1 MKRVSK
7 KSLHHVIG
15 FLCFL
20 MTFMMMGTVVK
31 AAEPEL
37 AVGAAEEE
45 IILLELEGQKEVEA
59 EQAQADAIIVEETQG
74 EEVQDAD
81 VQLVE
86 ENVEVEE
93 TETEVPEEKKLNLE
107 PVVQVVMANVDNS
120 VNVREEPNEE
130 AAIAGKLFKD
140 CSGTVLE
147 QGDGWTRIESGSL
160 VGWVSNDYLIF
171 GEEAEALIAEVG
183 SLKATIN
190 TDSLRVRK
198 EPSQEA
204 GVYKLVKTGEVMD
217 AIEEKDG
224 WVSVQVDEETVG
236 YVSAEYVTVEFSTD
250 HGKTLK
256 EIEDEE
262 RAKELKKLTQN
273 QGAVP
278 TSVDDIT
285 LLAALIQAEAGN
297 QPYEGK
303 LAVGAVVMNRVRSAG
318 YPNTILAVITAPGQ
332 FPPATN
338 GKVANI
344 IARGPSSSCMQAAQA
359 AVAGQTTVGS
369 ATHFNRVG
377 SHAGIVI
384 GGHVFW

>member
-7 KSLHHVIG
+7 KSLRHVIG
-15 FLCFL
+15 VLCFL
-20 MTFMMMGTVVK
+20 MTFMMMSTVAK

-37 AVGAAEEE
+37 AVGVAEDE
-45 IILLELEGQKEVEA
+45 IILLEVENPEEIEEAQTEVPA
-59 EQAQADAIIVEETQG
+59 E
-74 EEVQDAD
+74 D
-81 VQLVE
+81 VQMQNASEQVLDVQPVE
-86 ENVEVEE
+86 DTVEV
-93 TETEVPEEKKLNLE
+93 TETEEPEKLNLE
-107 PVVQVVMANVDNS
+107 PVSQVVMANVDNS

-130 AAIAGKLFKD
+130 AAVAGKLFKD

-147 QGDGWTRIESGSL
+147 MGDGWTKIESGKL

-171 GEEAEALIAEVG
+171 GAEAEALMAEVG

-198 EPSQEA
+198 EPSEEA

-224 WVSVQVDEETVG
+224 WVAVQVDEETVG
-236 YVSAEYVTVEFSTD
+236 YVSAEYVTVEFTTD
-250 HGKTLK
+250 HGKTIK

-262 RAKELKKLTQN
+262 RAKELKKLTKN

-278 TSVDDIT
+278 TSVSDVT
-285 LLAALIQAEAGN
+285 LLAALIQAEAGG

-303 LAVGAVVMNRVRSAG
+303 LAVGAVVMNRVRSPG
-318 YPNTILAVITAPGQ
+318 YPNTILGVITAPGQ
-332 FPPATN
+332 FPPVTN
-338 GKVANI
+338 GRVAGI
-344 IARGPSSSCMQAAQA
+344 VARGPSASCIQAAEA
-359 AVAGQTTVGS
+359 AVAGQTTVGG

>member
-7 KSLHHVIG
+7 KSLRHVIG
-15 FLCFL
+15 VLCFL
-20 MTFMMMGTVVK
+20 MTFMMMSTVAK

-37 AVGAAEEE
+37 AVGVAEDE
-45 IILLELEGQKEVEA
+45 IILLEVENPEEIEDAQTEVPA
-59 EQAQADAIIVEETQG
+59 E
-74 EEVQDAD
+74 D
-81 VQLVE
+81 VQMQNASEQVLDVQPVE
-86 ENVEVEE
+86 DTVEV
-93 TETEVPEEKKLNLE
+93 TETEEPEKLNLE
-107 PVVQVVMANVDNS
+107 PVSQVVMANVDNS

-130 AAIAGKLFKD
+130 AAVAGKLFKD

-147 QGDGWTRIESGSL
+147 MGDGWTKIESGKL

-171 GEEAEALIAEVG
+171 GAEAEALMAEVG

-198 EPSQEA
+198 EPSEEA

-224 WVSVQVDEETVG
+224 WVAVQVDEETVG
-236 YVSAEYVTVEFSTD
+236 YVSAEYVTVEFTTD
-250 HGKTLK
+250 HGKTIK

-262 RAKELKKLTQN
+262 RAKELKKLTKN

-278 TSVDDIT
+278 TSVSDVT
-285 LLAALIQAEAGN
+285 LLAALIQAEAGG

-303 LAVGAVVMNRVRSAG
+303 VAVGAVVMNRVRSPG
-318 YPNTILAVITAPGQ
+318 YPNTILGVITAPGQ

-338 GKVANI
+338 GKVAGI
-344 IARGPSSSCMQAAQA
+344 VARGPSASCIQAAEA
-359 AVAGQTTVGS
+359 AVAGQTTVGG

>member
-7 KSLHHVIG
+7 KSLRHVVG
-15 FLCFL
+15 VLCFL
-20 MTFMMMGTVVK
+20 MTFMMMSTVAK

-37 AVGAAEEE
+37 AVGVAEDE
-45 IILLELEGQKEVEA
+45 IILLEVENPEEIEAAQTEVPA
-59 EQAQADAIIVEETQG
+59 EDVQMQNTEEQ
-74 EEVQDAD
+74 VAD
-81 VQLVE
+81 VQPVE
-86 ENVEVEE
+86 DTVEVAE
-93 TETEVPEEKKLNLE
+93 TEEPEKLNLE

-130 AAIAGKLFKD
+130 AAVAGKLYKD
-140 CSGTVLE
+140 CSGTILE
-147 QGDGWTRIESGSL
+147 MGDGWTKIESGKL

-171 GEEAEALIAEVG
+171 GAEAEALMAEVG

-198 EPSQEA
+198 EPSEEA

-224 WVSVQVDEETVG
+224 WVAVQVDEETVG
-236 YVSAEYVTVEFSTD
+236 YVSAEYVTVEFTTD
-250 HGKTLK
+250 HGKTIK

-262 RAKELKKLTQN
+262 RAKELKKLTKN

-278 TSVDDIT
+278 TSVSDVT
-285 LLAALIQAEAGN
+285 LLAALIQAEAGG

-303 LAVGAVVMNRVRSAG
+303 LAVGAVVMNRVRSPG
-318 YPNTILAVITAPGQ
+318 YPNTILGVITAPGQ

-338 GKVANI
+338 GKVAGI
-344 IARGPSSSCMQAAQA
+344 VARGPSASCIQAAEA
-359 AVAGQTTVGS
+359 AVAGQTTVGG

>member
-7 KSLHHVIG
+7 KSLRHVIG
-15 FLCFL
+15 VLCFL
-20 MTFMMMGTVVK
+20 MTFMMMSTVAK

-37 AVGAAEEE
+37 AVGVAEDE
-45 IILLELEGQKEVEA
+45 IILLEVENPEEIEAAQTEVPA
-59 EQAQADAIIVEETQG
+59 E
-74 EEVQDAD
+74 D
-81 VQLVE
+81 VQMQNASEQVLDVQPVE
-86 ENVEVEE
+86 DTVEV
-93 TETEVPEEKKLNLE
+93 TETEEPEKLNLE
-107 PVVQVVMANVDNS
+107 PVSQVVMANVDNS

-130 AAIAGKLFKD
+130 AAVAGKLFKD

-147 QGDGWTRIESGSL
+147 MGDGWTKIESGKL

-171 GEEAEALIAEVG
+171 GAEAEALMAEVG

-198 EPSQEA
+198 EPSEEA

-224 WVSVQVDEETVG
+224 WVAVQVDEETIG
-236 YVSAEYVTVEFSTD
+236 YVSAEYVTVEFTTD
-250 HGKTLK
+250 HGKTIK

-262 RAKELKKLTQN
+262 RAKELKKLTKN

-278 TSVDDIT
+278 TSVSDVT
-285 LLAALIQAEAGN
+285 LLAALIQAEAGG

-303 LAVGAVVMNRVRSAG
+303 LAVGAVVMNRVRSPG
-318 YPNTILAVITAPGQ
+318 YPNTILGVITAPGQ

-338 GKVANI
+338 GRVAGI
-344 IARGPSSSCMQAAQA
+344 VARGPSASCIQAAEA
-359 AVAGQTTVGS
+359 AVAGQTTVGG

>member
-7 KSLHHVIG
+7 KSLRHVVG
-15 FLCFL
+15 VLCFL
-20 MTFMMMGTVVK
+20 MTFMMMSTVAK

-37 AVGAAEEE
+37 AVGVAEDE
-45 IILLELEGQKEVEA
+45 IILLEVENPEEIEAAQTEVLA
-59 EQAQADAIIVEETQG
+59 EDVQMQNTEEQ
-74 EEVQDAD
+74 VAD
-81 VQLVE
+81 VQPVE
-86 ENVEVEE
+86 DTVEVAE
-93 TETEVPEEKKLNLE
+93 TEEPEKLNLE

-130 AAIAGKLFKD
+130 ATVAGKLYKD
-140 CSGTVLE
+140 CSGTILE
-147 QGDGWTRIESGSL
+147 MGDGWTKIESGKL

-171 GEEAEALIAEVG
+171 GAEAEALMAEVG

-198 EPSQEA
+198 EPSEEA

-224 WVSVQVDEETVG
+224 WVAVQVDEETVG
-236 YVSAEYVTVEFSTD
+236 YVSAEYVTVEFTTD
-250 HGKTLK
+250 HGKTIK

-262 RAKELKKLTQN
+262 RAKELKKLTKN

-278 TSVDDIT
+278 TSVSDVT
-285 LLAALIQAEAGN
+285 LLAALIQAESGG

-303 LAVGAVVMNRVRSAG
+303 LAVGAVVMNRVRSPG
-318 YPNTILAVITAPGQ
+318 YPNTILGVITAPGQ

-338 GKVANI
+338 GKVAGI
-344 IARGPSSSCMQAAQA
+344 VARGPSASCIQAAEA
-359 AVAGQTTVGS
+359 AVAGQTTVGG

>member
-7 KSLHHVIG
+7 KSLRHVIG
-15 FLCFL
+15 VLCFL
-20 MTFMMMGTVVK
+20 MTFMMMSTVAK

-37 AVGAAEEE
+37 AVGVAEDE
-45 IILLELEGQKEVEA
+45 IILLEVENPEEIEDAQTEVPA
-59 EQAQADAIIVEETQG
+59 E
-74 EEVQDAD
+74 D
-81 VQLVE
+81 VQMQNASEQVLDVQPVE
-86 ENVEVEE
+86 DTVEV
-93 TETEVPEEKKLNLE
+93 TETEEPEKLNLE
-107 PVVQVVMANVDNS
+107 PVSQVVMANVDNS

-130 AAIAGKLFKD
+130 AAVAGKLFKD

-147 QGDGWTRIESGSL
+147 MGDGWTKIESGKL

-171 GEEAEALIAEVG
+171 GAEAEALMAEVG

-198 EPSQEA
+198 EPSEEA

-224 WVSVQVDEETVG
+224 WVAVQVDEETIG
-236 YVSAEYVTVEFSTD
+236 YVSAEYVTVEFTTD
-250 HGKTLK
+250 HGKTIK

-262 RAKELKKLTQN
+262 RAKELKKLTKN

-278 TSVDDIT
+278 TSVSDVT
-285 LLAALIQAEAGN
+285 LLAALIQAEAGG

-303 LAVGAVVMNRVRSAG
+303 LAVGAIVMNRVRSPG
-318 YPNTILAVITAPGQ
+318 YPNTILGVITAPGQ

-338 GKVANI
+338 GRVAGI
-344 IARGPSSSCMQAAQA
+344 VARGPSASCIQAAEA
-359 AVAGQTTVGS
+359 AVAGQTTVGG

>member
-7 KSLHHVIG
+7 KSLRHVIG
-15 FLCFL
+15 VLCFL
-20 MTFMMMGTVVK
+20 MTFMMMSTVAK

-37 AVGAAEEE
+37 AVGVAEDE
-45 IILLELEGQKEVEA
+45 IILLEVENPEEIEEAQTEVPA
-59 EQAQADAIIVEETQG
+59 E
-74 EEVQDAD
+74 D
-81 VQLVE
+81 VQMQNASEQVLDVQPVE
-86 ENVEVEE
+86 DTVEV
-93 TETEVPEEKKLNLE
+93 TETEEPEKLNLE
-107 PVVQVVMANVDNS
+107 PVSQVVMANVDNS

-130 AAIAGKLFKD
+130 AAVAGKLFKD

-147 QGDGWTRIESGSL
+147 MGDGWTKIESGKL

-171 GEEAEALIAEVG
+171 GAEAEALMAEVG

-198 EPSQEA
+198 EPGEEA

-224 WVSVQVDEETVG
+224 WVAVQVDEETVG
-236 YVSAEYVTVEFSTD
+236 YVSAEYVTVEFTTD
-250 HGKTLK
+250 HGKTIK

-262 RAKELKKLTQN
+262 RAKELKKLTKN

-278 TSVDDIT
+278 TSVSDVT
-285 LLAALIQAEAGN
+285 LLAALIQAEAGG

-303 LAVGAVVMNRVRSAG
+303 LAVGAVVMNRVRSPG
-318 YPNTILAVITAPGQ
+318 YPNTILGVITAPGQ

-338 GKVANI
+338 DKVAGI
-344 IARGPSSSCMQAAQA
+344 VARGPSASCIQAAEA
-359 AVAGQTTVGS
+359 AVAGQTTVGG
-369 ATHFNRVG
+369 ATHFNRAG

>member
-7 KSLHHVIG
+7 KSLRHVVG
-15 FLCFL
+15 VLCFL
-20 MTFMMMGTVVK
+20 MTFMMMSTVAK

-37 AVGAAEEE
+37 AVGVAEDE
-45 IILLELEGQKEVEA
+45 IILLEVENPEEIEAAQTEVPA
-59 EQAQADAIIVEETQG
+59 EDVQMQNTEEQ
-74 EEVQDAD
+74 VAD
-81 VQLVE
+81 VQPVE
-86 ENVEVEE
+86 DTVEVAE
-93 TETEVPEEKKLNLE
+93 TEEPEKLNLE

-130 AAIAGKLFKD
+130 ATVAGKLYKD
-140 CSGTVLE
+140 CSGTILE
-147 QGDGWTRIESGSL
+147 MGDGWTKIESGKL

-171 GEEAEALIAEVG
+171 GAEAEALMAEVG

-198 EPSQEA
+198 EPSEEA

-224 WVSVQVDEETVG
+224 WVAVQVDEETVG
-236 YVSAEYVTVEFSTD
+236 YVSAEYVTVEFTTD
-250 HGKTLK
+250 HGKTIK

-262 RAKELKKLTQN
+262 RAKELKKLTKN

-278 TSVDDIT
+278 ASVSDVT
-285 LLAALIQAEAGN
+285 LLAALIQAESGG

-303 LAVGAVVMNRVRSAG
+303 LAVGAVVMNRVRSPG
-318 YPNTILAVITAPGQ
+318 YPNTILGVITAPGQ

-338 GKVANI
+338 GKVAGI
-344 IARGPSSSCMQAAQA
+344 VARGPSASCIQAAEA
-359 AVAGQTTVGS
+359 AVAGQTTVGG

>member
-7 KSLHHVIG
+7 KSLRHVVG
-15 FLCFL
+15 VLCFL
-20 MTFMMMGTVVK
+20 MTFMMMSTVAK

-37 AVGAAEEE
+37 AVGVAEDE
-45 IILLELEGQKEVEA
+45 IILLEVENPEEIEAAQTEVPA
-59 EQAQADAIIVEETQG
+59 EDVQMQNTEEQ
-74 EEVQDAD
+74 VAD
-81 VQLVE
+81 VQPVE
-86 ENVEVEE
+86 DTVEVAE
-93 TETEVPEEKKLNLE
+93 TEEPEKLNLE

-130 AAIAGKLFKD
+130 AAVAGKLFKD

-147 QGDGWTRIESGSL
+147 MGDGWTKIESGKL

-171 GEEAEALIAEVG
+171 GAEAEALMAEVG

-198 EPSQEA
+198 EPSEEA

-224 WVSVQVDEETVG
+224 WVAVQVDEETVG
-236 YVSAEYVTVEFSTD
+236 YVSAEYVTVEFTTD
-250 HGKTLK
+250 HGKTIK

-262 RAKELKKLTQN
+262 RAKELKKLTKN

-278 TSVDDIT
+278 TSVSDVT
-285 LLAALIQAEAGN
+285 LLAALIQAEAGG

-303 LAVGAVVMNRVRSAG
+303 LAVGAVVMNRVRSPG
-318 YPNTILAVITAPGQ
+318 YPNTILGVITAPGQ

-338 GKVANI
+338 GKVAGI
-344 IARGPSSSCMQAAQA
+344 VARGPSASCIQAAEA
-359 AVAGQTTVGS
+359 AVAGQTTVGG

>member
-7 KSLHHVIG
+7 KSLRHVIG
-15 FLCFL
+15 VLCFL
-20 MTFMMMGTVVK
+20 MTFMMMSTVAK

-37 AVGAAEEE
+37 AVGVAEDE
-45 IILLELEGQKEVEA
+45 IILLEVENPEEIEDAQTEVPA
-59 EQAQADAIIVEETQG
+59 ED
-74 EEVQDAD
+74 VQMQNANEQVAD
-81 VQLVE
+81 VQPVE
-86 ENVEVEE
+86 DTVEV
-93 TETEVPEEKKLNLE
+93 TETEEPEKLNLE

-130 AAIAGKLFKD
+130 AAVAGKLYKD
-140 CSGTVLE
+140 CSGTILE
-147 QGDGWTRIESGSL
+147 MGDGWTKIESGKL

-171 GEEAEALIAEVG
+171 GAEAEALIAEVG

-198 EPSQEA
+198 EPSEEA

-224 WVSVQVDEETVG
+224 WVAVQVDEETVG
-236 YVSAEYVTVEFSTD
+236 YVSAEYVTVEFTTD
-250 HGKTLK
+250 HGKTIK

-262 RAKELKKLTQN
+262 RAKELKKLTKN

-278 TSVDDIT
+278 TSVSDVT
-285 LLAALIQAEAGN
+285 LLAALIQAEAGG

-303 LAVGAVVMNRVRSAG
+303 LAVGAVVMNRVRSPG

-338 GKVANI
+338 GKVASI
-344 IARGPSSSCMQAAQA
+344 VARGPSASCIQAAEA
-359 AVAGQTTVGS
+359 AVAGQTTVGG

>member
-7 KSLHHVIG
+7 KSLRHVIG
-15 FLCFL
+15 VLCFL
-20 MTFMMMGTVVK
+20 MTFMMMSTVAK

-37 AVGAAEEE
+37 AVGVAEDE
-45 IILLELEGQKEVEA
+45 IILLEVENPEEIEDAQTEVPA
-59 EQAQADAIIVEETQG
+59 EDVQMQNVEEQ
-74 EEVQDAD
+74 VAD
-81 VQLVE
+81 VQTVE
-86 ENVEVEE
+86 DTVEVAE
-93 TETEVPEEKKLNLE
+93 TEEPEAQKLNLE

-130 AAIAGKLFKD
+130 AAVAGKLFKN
-140 CSGTVLE
+140 CSGTILE
-147 QGDGWTRIESGSL
+147 MGDGWTKIESGKL

-171 GEEAEALIAEVG
+171 GAEAEALMAEVG

-198 EPSQEA
+198 EPSEEA

-224 WVSVQVDEETVG
+224 WVAVQVDEETVG
-236 YVSAEYVTVEFSTD
+236 YVSAEYVTVEFTTD
-250 HGKTLK
+250 HGKTIK

-262 RAKELKKLTQN
+262 RAKELKKLTKN

-278 TSVDDIT
+278 TSVSDVT
-285 LLAALIQAEAGN
+285 LLAALIQAEAGG

-303 LAVGAVVMNRVRSAG
+303 LAVGAVVMNRVRSPG
-318 YPNTILAVITAPGQ
+318 YPNTILGVITAPGQ

-338 GKVANI
+338 GKVAGI
-344 IARGPSSSCMQAAQA
+344 VARGPSASCIQAAEA
-359 AVAGQTTVGS
+359 AVAGQTTVGG

>member
-7 KSLHHVIG
+7 KSLRHVIG
-15 FLCFL
+15 VLCFL
-20 MTFMMMGTVVK
+20 MTFMMMSTVAK

-37 AVGAAEEE
+37 AVGVAEDE
-45 IILLELEGQKEVEA
+45 IILLEVENPEEIEDAQTEVPA
-59 EQAQADAIIVEETQG
+59 EDVQMQNAEEQ
-74 EEVQDAD
+74 VAD
-81 VQLVE
+81 VQPVE
-86 ENVEVEE
+86 DTVEV
-93 TETEVPEEKKLNLE
+93 TETEEPEKLNLE

-130 AAIAGKLFKD
+130 AAVAGKLYKD
-140 CSGTVLE
+140 CSGTILE
-147 QGDGWTRIESGSL
+147 MGDGWTKIESGKL

-171 GEEAEALIAEVG
+171 GAEAEALIAEVG

-198 EPSQEA
+198 EPSEEA

-224 WVSVQVDEETVG
+224 WVAVQVDEETVG
-236 YVSAEYVTVEFSTD
+236 YVSAEYVTVEFTTD
-250 HGKTLK
+250 HGKTIK

-262 RAKELKKLTQN
+262 RAKELKKLTKN

-278 TSVDDIT
+278 TSVSDVT
-285 LLAALIQAEAGN
+285 LLAALIQAEAGG

-303 LAVGAVVMNRVRSAG
+303 LAVGAVVMNRVRSPG

-338 GKVANI
+338 GKVASI
-344 IARGPSSSCMQAAQA
+344 VARGPSASCIQAAEA
-359 AVAGQTTVGS
+359 AVAGQTTVGG

>member
-7 KSLHHVIG
+7 KSLRHVVG
-15 FLCFL
+15 VLCFL
-20 MTFMMMGTVVK
+20 MTFMMMSTVAK

-37 AVGAAEEE
+37 AVGVAEDE
-45 IILLELEGQKEVEA
+45 IILLEVENPEEIEAAQTEVPA
-59 EQAQADAIIVEETQG
+59 EDVQMQNTEEQ
-74 EEVQDAD
+74 VAD
-81 VQLVE
+81 VQPVE
-86 ENVEVEE
+86 DTVEVAE
-93 TETEVPEEKKLNLE
+93 TEEPEKLNLE

-130 AAIAGKLFKD
+130 ATVAGKLYKD
-140 CSGTVLE
+140 CSGTILE
-147 QGDGWTRIESGSL
+147 MGDGWTKIESGKL

-171 GEEAEALIAEVG
+171 GAEAEALMAEVG

-198 EPSQEA
+198 EPSEEA

-224 WVSVQVDEETVG
+224 WVAVQVDEETVG
-236 YVSAEYVTVEFSTD
+236 YVSAEYVTVEFTTD
-250 HGKTLK
+250 HGKTIK

-262 RAKELKKLTQN
+262 RAKELKKLTKN

-278 TSVDDIT
+278 TSVSDVT
-285 LLAALIQAEAGN
+285 LLAALIQAESGG

-303 LAVGAVVMNRVRSAG
+303 LAVGAVVMNRVKSPG
-318 YPNTILAVITAPGQ
+318 YPNTILGVITAPGQ

-338 GKVANI
+338 GKVAGI
-344 IARGPSSSCMQAAQA
+344 VARGPSASCIQAAEA
-359 AVAGQTTVGS
+359 AVAGQTTVGG

>member
-7 KSLHHVIG
+7 KSLRHVIG
-15 FLCFL
+15 VLCFL
-20 MTFMMMGTVVK
+20 MTFMMMSTVAK

-37 AVGAAEEE
+37 AVGVAEDE
-45 IILLELEGQKEVEA
+45 IILLEVENPEEIEAAQTEVPA
-59 EQAQADAIIVEETQG
+59 EDVQMQNTEEQ
-74 EEVQDAD
+74 VAD
-81 VQLVE
+81 VQPVE
-86 ENVEVEE
+86 DTVEV
-93 TETEVPEEKKLNLE
+93 TETEEPEKLNLE
-107 PVVQVVMANVDNS
+107 PVSQVVMANVDNS

-130 AAIAGKLFKD
+130 AAVAGKLFKD

-147 QGDGWTRIESGSL
+147 MGDGWTKIESGKL

-171 GEEAEALIAEVG
+171 GAEAEALMAEVG

-198 EPSQEA
+198 EPGEEA

-224 WVSVQVDEETVG
+224 WVAVQVDEETVG
-236 YVSAEYVTVEFSTD
+236 YVSAEYVTVEFTTD
-250 HGKTLK
+250 HGKTIK

-262 RAKELKKLTQN
+262 RAKELKKLTKN

-278 TSVDDIT
+278 TSVSDVT
-285 LLAALIQAEAGN
+285 LLAALIQAEAGG

-303 LAVGAVVMNRVRSAG
+303 LAVGAVVMNRVRSPG
-318 YPNTILAVITAPGQ
+318 YPNTILGVITAPGQ
-332 FPPATN
+332 FPPVTN
-338 GKVANI
+338 GRVAGI
-344 IARGPSSSCMQAAQA
+344 VARGPSASCIQAAEA
-359 AVAGQTTVGS
+359 AVAGQTTVGG

>member
-7 KSLHHVIG
+7 KSLRHVIG
-15 FLCFL
+15 VLCFL
-20 MTFMMMGTVVK
+20 MTFMMMSTVAK

-37 AVGAAEEE
+37 AVGVAEDE
-45 IILLELEGQKEVEA
+45 IILLEVENPEEIEDAQTEVPA
-59 EQAQADAIIVEETQG
+59 E
-74 EEVQDAD
+74 D
-81 VQLVE
+81 VQMQNASEQVLDVQPVE
-86 ENVEVEE
+86 DTVEV
-93 TETEVPEEKKLNLE
+93 TETEEPEKLNLE
-107 PVVQVVMANVDNS
+107 PVSQVVMANVDNS

-130 AAIAGKLFKD
+130 AAVAGKLFKD

-147 QGDGWTRIESGSL
+147 MGDGWTKIESGKL

-171 GEEAEALIAEVG
+171 GAEAEALMAEVG

-198 EPSQEA
+198 EPSEEA

-224 WVSVQVDEETVG
+224 WVAVQVDEETIG
-236 YVSAEYVTVEFSTD
+236 YVSAEYVTVEFTTD
-250 HGKTLK
+250 HGKTIK

-262 RAKELKKLTQN
+262 RAKELKKLTKN

-278 TSVDDIT
+278 TSVSDVT
-285 LLAALIQAEAGN
+285 LLAALIQAEAGG

-303 LAVGAVVMNRVRSAG
+303 LAVGAVVMNRVRSPG
-318 YPNTILAVITAPGQ
+318 YPNTILGVITVPGQ

-338 GKVANI
+338 GRVAGI
-344 IARGPSSSCMQAAQA
+344 VARGPSASCIQAAEA
-359 AVAGQTTVGS
+359 AVAGQTTVGG

>member
-7 KSLHHVIG
+7 KSLRHVVG
-15 FLCFL
+15 VLCFL
-20 MTFMMMGTVVK
+20 MTFMMMSTVAK

-37 AVGAAEEE
+37 AVGVAEDE
-45 IILLELEGQKEVEA
+45 IILLEVENPEEIEAAQTEVPA
-59 EQAQADAIIVEETQG
+59 EDVQMQNTEEQ
-74 EEVQDAD
+74 VAD
-81 VQLVE
+81 VQPVE
-86 ENVEVEE
+86 DTVEVAE
-93 TETEVPEEKKLNLE
+93 TEEPEKLNLE

-130 AAIAGKLFKD
+130 ATVAGKLYKD
-140 CSGTVLE
+140 CSGTILE
-147 QGDGWTRIESGSL
+147 MGDGWTKIESGKL

-171 GEEAEALIAEVG
+171 GAEAEALMAEVG

-198 EPSQEA
+198 EPSEEA

-224 WVSVQVDEETVG
+224 WVAVQVDEETVG
-236 YVSAEYVTVEFSTD
+236 YVSAEYVTVEFTTD
-250 HGKTLK
+250 HGKTIK

-262 RAKELKKLTQN
+262 RAKELKKLTKN

-278 TSVDDIT
+278 TSVSDVT
-285 LLAALIQAEAGN
+285 LLAALIQAESGG

-303 LAVGAVVMNRVRSAG
+303 LAVGAVVMNRVRSPG
-318 YPNTILAVITAPGQ
+318 YPNTILGVITAPGQ

-338 GKVANI
+338 GKVAGI
-344 IARGPSSSCMQAAQA
+344 VARGPSASCIQAAEA
-359 AVAGQTTVGS
+359 AVAGQTTVGG

>member
-7 KSLHHVIG
+7 KSLRHVIG
-15 FLCFL
+15 VLCFL
-20 MTFMMMGTVVK
+20 MTFMMMSTVAK

-37 AVGAAEEE
+37 AVGVAEDE
-45 IILLELEGQKEVEA
+45 IILLEVENPEEIEDAQTEVPA
-59 EQAQADAIIVEETQG
+59 E
-74 EEVQDAD
+74 D
-81 VQLVE
+81 VQMQNASEQVLDVQPVE
-86 ENVEVEE
+86 DTVEV
-93 TETEVPEEKKLNLE
+93 TETEEPEKLNLE
-107 PVVQVVMANVDNS
+107 PVSQVVMANVDNS

-130 AAIAGKLFKD
+130 AAVAGKLFKD

-147 QGDGWTRIESGSL
+147 MGDGWTKIESGKL

-171 GEEAEALIAEVG
+171 GAEAEALMAEVG

-198 EPSQEA
+198 EPSEEA

-224 WVSVQVDEETVG
+224 WVAVQVDEETVG
-236 YVSAEYVTVEFSTD
+236 YVSAEYVTVEFTTD
-250 HGKTLK
+250 HGKTIK

-262 RAKELKKLTQN
+262 RAKELKKLTKN

-278 TSVDDIT
+278 TSVSDVT
-285 LLAALIQAEAGN
+285 LLAALIQAEAGG

-303 LAVGAVVMNRVRSAG
+303 LAVGAVVMNRVRSPG
-318 YPNTILAVITAPGQ
+318 YPNTILGVITAPGQ
-332 FPPATN
+332 FPPVTN
-338 GKVANI
+338 GRVAGI
-344 IARGPSSSCMQAAQA
+344 VARGPSASCIQAAEA
-359 AVAGQTTVGS
+359 AVAGQTTVGG

>member
-7 KSLHHVIG
+7 KSLRHVIG
-15 FLCFL
+15 VLCFL
-20 MTFMMMGTVVK
+20 MTFMMMSTVAK

-37 AVGAAEEE
+37 AVGVAEDE
-45 IILLELEGQKEVEA
+45 IILLEVENPEEIEDAQTEVPA
-59 EQAQADAIIVEETQG
+59 E
-74 EEVQDAD
+74 D
-81 VQLVE
+81 VQMQNASEQVLDVQPVE
-86 ENVEVEE
+86 DTVEV
-93 TETEVPEEKKLNLE
+93 TETEEPEKLNLE
-107 PVVQVVMANVDNS
+107 PVSQVVMANVDNS

-130 AAIAGKLFKD
+130 AAVAGKLFKD

-147 QGDGWTRIESGSL
+147 MGDGWTKIESGKL

-171 GEEAEALIAEVG
+171 GAEAEALMAEVG

-198 EPSQEA
+198 EPSEEA

-224 WVSVQVDEETVG
+224 WVAVQVDEETIG
-236 YVSAEYVTVEFSTD
+236 YVSAEYVTVEFTTD
-250 HGKTLK
+250 HGKTIK

-262 RAKELKKLTQN
+262 RAKELKKLTKN

-278 TSVDDIT
+278 TSVSDVT
-285 LLAALIQAEAGN
+285 LLAALIQAEAGG

-303 LAVGAVVMNRVRSAG
+303 LAVGAVVMNRVRSPG
-318 YPNTILAVITAPGQ
+318 YPNTILGVITAPGQ

-338 GKVANI
+338 GRVAGI
-344 IARGPSSSCMQAAQA
+344 VARGPSASCIQAAEA
-359 AVAGQTTVGS
+359 AVAGQTTVGG

-384 GGHVFW
+384 GGHVFG